1 MPFLLPPEPGH
12 RQTQIGR
19 QINRAIDNALL
30 TERAAQQHRGYLG
43 ASSIGEACDRKLVLE
58 YQGNAGEVDAHL
70 LRAFAAG
77 HVFEELLARW
87 LRLAGFDLRDV
98 DPNTGQQY
106 SFEIAGGRVRGH
118 CDGVIVDGPDLGVA
132 YPVLWE
138 AKALN
143 EVSWLDLTRR
153 GVMQSKPIY
162 FAQVQ
167 TYMSHL
173 QIERCLFTALNKN
186 TAALYHELVA
196 LDPAYAQ
203 QLSERAVRLVD
214 LAEENEL
221 PPRIDDLREC
231 RDCRVATPCRAHGAG
246 TDR

>member
-12 RQTQIGR
+12 RQTEISR

-30 TERAAQQHRGYLG
+30 AERAAEQHRGYLG

-58 YQGNAGEVDAHL
+58 YQGNAGEVDAQL
-70 LRAFAAG
+70 LRVFAAG
-77 HVFEELLARW
+77 HVFEELMARW

-106 SFEIAGGRVRGH
+106 SFETAGGRVRGH
-118 CDGVIVDGPDLGVA
+118 CDGVIFAGPDIGVA

-138 AKALN
+138 GKALN

-162 FAQVQ
+162 YAQVQ

-196 LDPAYAQ
+196 LDPVYAQ

-231 RDCRVATPCRAHGAG
+231 RDCRVADPCRAHGAG